1 MRECLHIVE
10 RRDGEL
16 TILELSG
23 QLVALEGALTFVRH
37 IDALIAR
44 GALRVIVNLQ
54 NVTYIDSGGV
64 GALVAKFVSLLQR
77 GGALKLA
84 CLSGR
89 ACRVL
94 RTAGLLEIIP
104 SFETEDAARRSFASA
119 GLRPAPQA
127 PGGHAVAS

>member
-10 RRDGEL
+10 RRDGDL

-23 QLVALEGALTFVRH
+23 QLVALEGATTFVRCV
-37 IDALIAR
+37 DALVAR
-44 GALRVIVNLQ
+44 GALRVLVNLQ

-77 GGALKLA
+77 GGALKLV

-89 ACRVL
+89 VCRVL

-104 SFETEDAARRSFASA
+104 SFETEDAGRRSFAASA
-119 GLRPAPQA
+119 RRPVTRA
-127 PGGHAVAS
+127 GGHAVAS